1 MQERIGR
8 TAAADSGLKPRLDA
22 VIERAVAEE
31 RIVGAVV
38 LVAAD
43 GRRVYARAA
52 GFADRETGRAMTADT
67 IFRLA
72 SVTKPIVS
80 VAALALAEAGLMRL
94 DDPVTRFLPDF
105 RPQLPDGRAPTITI
119 RHLMTHTAGLSYGFG
134 EAPDGPYRRAGV
146 SDGLAE
152 PGLSMAEN
160 LARIVSAPLLFEPG
174 TAWRYSVATDVLG
187 AAMAA
192 AAGLP
197 LPAVVER
204 LVTAPLGMV
213 DTAFSVRDAERL
225 AVPYADAEP
234 RPARMGEP
242 HVLPF
247 EGGALVYSP
256 ARAFDPASFPSG
268 GAGMVG
274 TAGDVMTLLEAV
286 RTGGAP
292 VIGPASVAALTTNAI
307 GDLDLGEPGAG
318 FGLGVSVLKDPP
330 PAGTPQPPGTWQ
342 WGGVYGHSWF
352 VDPKRGVTVVILTN
366 TAVAGMAGAFPEAVR
381 DAVYGVG

>member
-8 TAAADSGLKPRLDA
+8 TAAADGGLAARLDR
-22 VIERAVAEE
+22 VIGRAVADE

-38 LVAAD
+38 FVAEG
-43 GRRVYARAA
+43 GRVVYRRAA
-52 GFADRETGRAMTADT
+52 GFADREAGRAMTEDA

-80 VAALALAEAGLMRL
+80 VAALALVEAGIMRL
-94 DDPVTRFLPDF
+94 DDPVTRFLPGF
-105 RPQLPDGRAPTITI
+105 RPRLADGRMPAITI
-119 RHLMTHTAGLSYGFG
+119 RQLMTHTAGLAYGF
-134 EAPDGPYRRAGV
+134 ADPPDGPYRRAGV

-160 LARIVSAPLLFEPG
+160 LARIAAVPLAYAPG

-204 LVTAPLGMV
+204 LVTVPLGMA
-213 DTAFSVRDAERL
+213 DTAFSVRDAARL

-242 HVLPF
+242 HAVPL
-247 EGGALVYSP
+247 EGGTLVFSP
-256 ARAFDPASFPSG
+256 ARILDPASFPSG
-268 GAGMVG
+268 GAGMAG
-274 TAGDVMTLLEAV
+274 TAGDVLALLEAV

-307 GDLDLGEPGAG
+307 GDLDLGDPSAG

-352 VDPKRGVTVVILTN
+352 VDPQRGVTVVILTN